1 MEKLVYLVWKREADG
16 IEPFRERL
24 LERAAP
30 KLLAEGALSLVANVA
45 DLHAR
50 IPPRHPLVVGD
61 GREISACVSVWLES
75 QDARPALEATL
86 AGVASKVHG
95 YLVTES
101 VPLRCP
107 DRTWPDGER
116 SPGVTLWTA
125 FPKPERLTDD
135 AFFAHWYGSHTPL
148 SFEIHPLWQYVR
160 NAVAR
165 PLTPGA
171 KPFRAIV
178 EERFRS
184 LDEILDYEA
193 IAGTI
198 TANTA
203 DAAEGTKAF
212 VEKRKALFKGQ

>member
-45 DLHAR
+45 DLHAQ

-75 QDARPALEATL
+75 QDARPALESTL

-107 DRTWPDGER
+107 DRTWPDGGL

-125 FPKPERLTDD
+125 FPKPERLADD
-135 AFFAHWYGSHTPL
+135 TFFAHWYGSHTPL
-148 SFEIHPLWQYVR
+148 SFQTLE
-160 NAVAR
+160 
-165 PLTPGA
+165 
-171 KPFRAIV
+171 
-178 EERFRS
+178 
-184 LDEILDYEA
+184 EILDFTRFF
-193 IAGTI
+193 GGDL
-198 TANTA
+198 ANVKRVT
-203 DAAEGTKAF
+203 DDLAAFTEMATMNTTPMSEF
-212 VEKRKALFKGQ
+212 IVRSEPWL